1 MAPSL
6 PGVPPRLST
15 TPMPRCIYSLAK
27 FESANG
33 EHILQNS
40 FGARW
45 TLNSIVCNELQDE
58 FSRTIDLALERGLRP
73 IRSLLGTRGGRG
85 DTAPTIKNLRASSGD
100 VYDLKP
106 GLRARLGKPIVK
118 VNESLSGPRVAEIL
132 LGSVKHQLDWALS
145 ILRREAPNLSVDEDA
160 LRAGAR
166 TIPLPDTTVRLDICL
181 GGNDYFRG
189 VLKSC
194 FNLLAVS
201 YPTLPY
207 DSCFDAIRAFAGV
220 GAGTPQQFIRWAI
233 TSDGLNVP
241 RLGPVDQAIFI
252 VSRGS
257 SVEGAVQFFGDII
270 HPFRLTDAYEGVP
283 IRCGYIVDPLREAR
297 PAEMRQPEFS
307 VEAIPVYAEQSTEV
321 TPDVMAAFRE
331 RVSRI
336 SEVCYDRLL
345 QRILDETIREV
356 LGQHVGQ
363 PFTPEIAS
371 QLAAELTDRMAGFIL
386 PP

>member
-1 MAPSL
+1 
-6 PGVPPRLST
+6 
-15 TPMPRCIYSLAK
+15 
-27 FESANG
+27 
-33 EHILQNS
+33 
-40 FGARW
+40 
-45 TLNSIVCNELQDE
+45 
-58 FSRTIDLALERGLRP
+58 
-73 IRSLLGTRGGRG
+73 
-85 DTAPTIKNLRASSGD
+85 
-100 VYDLKP
+100 
-106 GLRARLGKPIVK
+106 
-118 VNESLSGPRVAEIL
+118 
-132 LGSVKHQLDWALS
+132 
-145 ILRREAPNLSVDEDA
+145 VDEDA